1 MESGVAGKKIKPTK
15 PTRAADSANRSPFMN
30 IDIIKPI
37 ENAIETGKQNVEQ
50 FIKTGSEVAAK
61 SYEGMV
67 SLSKEQMDAALKAA
81 TGAFKGY
88 DGAALFGKDNVD
100 ALVAYNSAVT
110 KGFENL
116 VKGLL
121 SFGQK
126 SFEGSVAATKDMLAC
141 KTVQEFVDW
150 QSGIARAHFD
160 QFVAEATKIS
170 ELGVKTAQEATQPIS
185 ERVHVTVEKFWKQHA
200 A

>member
-1 MESGVAGKKIKPTK
+1 
-15 PTRAADSANRSPFMN
+15 MN
-30 IDIIKPI
+30 VDIIKPI
-37 ENAIETGKQNVEQ
+37 ENAIATGKQNLEQ

-61 SYEGMV
+61 SYQGIV
-67 SLSKEQMDAALKAA
+67 SLTKERMDTAMNAA

-88 DGAALFGKDNVD
+88 DGAALFGKENVD
-100 ALVAYNSAVT
+100 ALVAYNSAVA
-110 KGFENL
+110 KGFERL

-121 SFGQK
+121 AYGQK

-141 KTVQEFVDW
+141 KTIQEFVDW
-150 QSGIARAHFD
+150 QSDIARNNFD

-170 ELGVKTAQEATQPIS
+170 ELGVKTAQEASQPIS
-185 ERVHVTVEKFWKQHA
+185 ERVHVTVEKLWKQPA